1 MTDHGSRRS
10 LTLESVAAEAGVS
23 RATVSRVVNGGHR
36 VSPGTQRVV
45 ERAIRRLGYR
55 PNRAARALATRRT
68 ESVGLVIPEPTQHV
82 FADPFFP
89 RLVRG
94 INDVLAGD
102 DLQLVLLTPATSA
115 GEERLARYLTGGH
128 LDGVLLVS
136 LHGQDPLPALLLQH
150 GVPVVVGGRP
160 PEGVPVSFVD
170 VDNVGGA
177 RIAVRHLLDGGRR
190 RIATLTGPL
199 DMAPSAD
206 RLEGYRAALAGAGLR
221 ADRSLEASG
230 EFDQE
235 VARNRTRELLE
246 RHPDIDGIF
255 AASDP
260 MAAGAL
266 QALRLAGRRVP
277 DDVALVSFD
286 DSSFAASSEP
296 PLTSVRQPIEE
307 MGREMSRLLTRMVTS
322 RDRVARRVILATE
335 LVVRA
340 SSVPGA

>member
-36 VSPGTQRVV
+36 VSPGTQRIV
-45 ERAIRRLGYR
+45 ERAIQRLGYR

-68 ESVGLVIPEPTQHV
+68 DSVGLVIPEPTQHV

-102 DLQLVLLTPATSA
+102 DLQLVLLTPAKSA

-160 PEGVPVSFVD
+160 PDGVPVSFVD

-177 RIAVRHLLDGGRR
+177 HSAVGHLLDGGRR

-206 RLEGYRAALAGAGLR
+206 RLDGYRSALAGAGIV
-221 ADRSLEASG
+221 ADPSLEASG

-235 VARNRTRELLE
+235 VARNRTRELLD
-246 RHPDIDGIF
+246 RHPDIDAIF

-266 QALRLAGRRVP
+266 QALRLTGRRVP
-277 DDVALVSFD
+277 EDVAVVSFD
-286 DSSFAASSEP
+286 DSSFAASSDP

>member
-1 MTDHGSRRS
+1 MTDHGSQRS

-45 ERAIRRLGYR
+45 ERAIQRLGYR

-68 ESVGLVIPEPTQHV
+68 DSVGLVIPEPTQHV

-102 DLQLVLLTPATSA
+102 DLQLVLLTPASSA
-115 GEERLARYLTGGH
+115 GEERLTRYLTGGH

-136 LHGQDPLPALLLQH
+136 LHGQDPLPALLLER

-177 RIAVRHLLDGGRR
+177 RSAVRHLLDGGRR

-199 DMAPSAD
+199 DMAPSSD
-206 RLEGYRAALAGAGLR
+206 RLEGYRSALSGAGIRPDR
-221 ADRSLEASG
+221 ALEASG
-230 EFDQE
+230 DFDQE

-246 RHPDIDGIF
+246 RHPDIDAIF

-266 QALRLAGRRVP
+266 QALRLTGRSVP
-277 DDVALVSFD
+277 DDVAVVSFD
-286 DSSFAASSEP
+286 DSTFAATAEP

-340 SSVPGA
+340 SSVPGS

>member
-45 ERAIRRLGYR
+45 ERAIQRLGYR

-94 INDVLAGD
+94 INEVLAGD

-160 PEGVPVSFVD
+160 PDGVPVSFVD

-177 RIAVRHLLDGGRR
+177 RSAVRHLLDGGRR

-199 DMAPSAD
+199 DMAASAD
-206 RLEGYRAALAGAGLR
+206 RLEGYRSALAGAGIP
-221 ADRSLEASG
+221 AEFSLEASG

-235 VARNRTRELLE
+235 VARNRTRELIE
-246 RHPDIDGIF
+246 RHPDIDAIF

-277 DDVALVSFD
+277 DDVAVVSFD

-296 PLTSVRQPIEE
+296 PLTSIRQPIEE

>member
-45 ERAIRRLGYR
+45 ERAIQRLGYR

-68 ESVGLVIPEPTQHV
+68 DSVGLVIPEPTQHV

-94 INDVLAGD
+94 INEVLASD

-115 GEERLARYLTGGH
+115 GEQRLARYLTGGH

-160 PEGVPVSFVD
+160 PDGVPVSFVD

-177 RIAVRHLLDGGRR
+177 RSAVRHLLDRGRR

-199 DMAPSAD
+199 DMAASAD
-206 RLEGYRAALAGAGLR
+206 RLEGYRSALVGAGIPT
-221 ADRSLEASG
+221 DGSLEASG

-235 VARNRTRELLE
+235 VARNRTRELIEL
-246 RHPDIDGIF
+246 HPDIDAIF

-277 DDVALVSFD
+277 DDVAVVSFD

-340 SSVPGA
+340 SSVPGP